1 MMLHPVGLAGL
12 TDQVVYQSVEDRDG
26 MPHSGMEAGAS
37 ESMDR
42 FAELLASQLGMKSR

>member
-26 MPHSGMEAGAS
+26 MLSTGMEAGAD
-37 ESMDR
+37 ESMAR
-42 FAELLASQLGMKSR
+42 LAELLAGQQGMKPR